1 MANVFSKAILKLIL
15 IQMDFDISFS
25 IFLSF
30 PIFLTLILSNSLS
43 FSHSISVT
51 SLLSMDL
58 YHLLSFTLTHNYKSY
73 FHNFLTPTHTQ
84 LQKEIMHF
92 IQSLVKATPHSNR
105 HCNLKK

>member
-51 SLLSMDL
+51 SLLLWISII
-58 YHLLSFTLTHNYKSY
+58 YSPSHLLTTINPISTTSLLLHTLNYKKRSCIP
-73 FHNFLTPTHTQ
+73 FDP
-84 LQKEIMHF
+84 
-92 IQSLVKATPHSNR
+92 
-105 HCNLKK
+105 